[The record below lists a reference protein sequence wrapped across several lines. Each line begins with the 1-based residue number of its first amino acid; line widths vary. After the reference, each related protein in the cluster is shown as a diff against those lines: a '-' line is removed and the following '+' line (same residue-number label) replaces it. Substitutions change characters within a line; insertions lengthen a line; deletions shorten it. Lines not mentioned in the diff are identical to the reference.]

1 MAGICGICSGPI
13 LEVAVICSR
22 CATGFHPVNGC
33 TGLSPN
39 AIHCIVNESQ
49 SGIQYVCTGCRCAS
63 PSGEVDPGGLTQIYI
78 MIKSLASSVAALTS
92 QVSNIVSNP
101 NNTLPASAPA
111 SGPALPSSSALYAE
125 FREFEERKKRVSSL
139 IVRGFSDITDAD
151 FRRKFSDVCQTL
163 INSNPSLTS
172 VVCINRGR
180 GMFRVN
186 VPCRTIKQQLLTEA
200 NKLKNHPSFS
210 NIFISRDLT
219 FKQREELKLRRQN
232 LRSDGN
238 NGSLPPPGGSGL
250 VADTAGRGGA
260 AAGRGGA
267 GGRGRGRGGSGGAVP
282 RVTRAVS
289 AAQAQSTGSAVTP
302 SGAGDV
308 VVDLGG
314 ASPAGPIDFGGFPP
328 LQ

>member
-1 MAGICGICSGPI
+1 
-13 LEVAVICSR
+13 
-22 CATGFHPVNGC
+22 
-33 TGLSPN
+33 
-39 AIHCIVNESQ
+39 
-49 SGIQYVCTGCRCAS
+49 
-63 PSGEVDPGGLTQIYI
+63 
-78 MIKSLASSVAALTS
+78 
-92 QVSNIVSNP
+92 
-101 NNTLPASAPA
+101 
-111 SGPALPSSSALYAE
+111 
-125 FREFEERKKRVSSL
+125 
-139 IVRGFSDITDAD
+139 
-151 FRRKFSDVCQTL
+151 
-163 INSNPSLTS
+163 
-172 VVCINRGR
+172 
-180 GMFRVN
+180 MFRVN
-186 VPCRTIKQQLLTEA
+186 VPSRTIKQQLLTEA

-250 VADTAGRGGA
+250 VAGTAGRGGA

-308 VVDLGG
+308 VVNLDG
-314 ASPAGPIDFGGFPP
+314 ASPVGPIDFGGFPP